1 MNVFFTDHLNNSVEF
16 NFPPQRVV
24 SLVPSQTELLC
35 DLGLGD
41 RVVGITKFCIH
52 PEKWFK
58 GKTKVGGTKK
68 VNIEVVKSLKPDLI
82 IGNKEENTKED
93 IEALQEL
100 FPVWMSD
107 IHDLEEA
114 KKTILDIGALTDRAP
129 EASYLVDLI
138 SSGFRDIASLGP
150 GSTHYNKSVLY
161 LIWNNPYM
169 VAGPNTFI
177 NDVLEIFGLRNAMQQ
192 SRYPEISIEDLQ
204 DLQPDYVFLSS
215 EPYPFKEKHIQEIS
229 QMLPNTKVL
238 LVDGEMFSWYG
249 SRLVKSIQYLFELR
263 TQLQWP

>member
-1 MNVFFTDHLNNSVEF
+1 MNTTFVDHLQNKISIP
-16 NFPPQRVV
+16 FPPQRIV
-24 SLVPSQTELLC
+24 SLVPSQTELLYE
-35 DLGLGD
+35 LGLGD

-52 PEKWFK
+52 PEAWFK
-58 GKTKVGGTKK
+58 EKTKVGGTKK
-68 VNIEVVKSLKPDLI
+68 LNIDQIIALQPDLI

-93 IEALQEL
+93 IELLQDL

-114 KKTILDIGALTDRAP
+114 KKTILDIGSLTDRAP

-138 SSGFRDIASLGP
+138 SSGFRDIEALGP

-169 VAGPNTFI
+169 AAGHNTFI

-192 SRYPEISIEDLQ
+192 TRYPEISAEQLQ

-229 QMLPNTKVL
+229 QMLPNARVL

-249 SRLVKSIQYLFELR
+249 SRLVKSVQYLFEMRDL
-263 TQLQWP
+263 LSKF